1 MFLIRV
7 KNLFKNKIILFLLI
21 SFAGLVVSVSAGL
34 LWLDQQLNKP
44 LSLPESP
51 YVFTVGRGET
61 LASLSRELE
70 AKGVLSSAL
79 ALRIFARYTGRQT
92 VRRGEFELRNGVNS
106 VELLSKLGSNDTIQ
120 HHLTLLEGWTFKQAL
135 VYLHSKTKLK
145 HELKDLPWAEQKKV
159 LGIDVKH
166 PEGYFFPDTYR
177 YQSGESD
184 VDLLRRAHKKLTRVL
199 AEQWSK
205 KAEGLPYKSAYDAL
219 IMASIIEKET
229 AKDSERET
237 IAGVFIRRIRL
248 GMRLQTDPTV
258 IYGMGDKYQGNIR
271 RKDLKTPTPYNTYVI
286 KGLPPTPIALV
297 GERSIYAA
305 LHPNDSGNI
314 FFVAKG
320 DGSHFFSKTLTEHNK
335 AVREYQINKRKKNYR
350 SSPK

>member
-1 MFLIRV
+1 V
-7 KNLFKNKIILFLLI
+7 KKLLRNKIIILLLI
-21 SFAGLVVSVSAGL
+21 SVAGLVVSVSAGL
-34 LWLDQQLNKP
+34 LWLDQQLSKP
-44 LSLPESP
+44 LNLPESP
-51 YVFTVGRGET
+51 YVFTVGRGAT

-79 ALRIFARYTGRQT
+79 ALRIFARYTGQQT
-92 VRRGEFELRNGVNS
+92 VRRGEFELHHGVNS

-145 HELKDLPWAEQKKV
+145 HELKGLPWAEQKKA
-159 LGIDVKH
+159 LGIDVAH

-199 AEQWSK
+199 DQQWSK
-205 KAEGLPYKSAYDAL
+205 KAEGLPYKSAYEAL

-271 RKDLKTPTPYNTYVI
+271 RKDLKTATPYNTYVI

-320 DGSHFFSKTLTEHNK
+320 DGSHYFSKTLAEHNK

-350 SSPK
+350 SSPKK